1 MIFFV
6 YLFSW
11 GFSFAKHWGRT
22 ITAHLSGEPIK
33 MGQVVARN
41 KLGKSCD
48 RFYQHVEELYF
59 NYFFVFNTKELV
71 LGIKFGRGKKQ
82 YANAIHGQMIQSQKK
97 LQI

>member
-1 MIFFV
+1 
-6 YLFSW
+6 
-11 GFSFAKHWGRT
+11 
-22 ITAHLSGEPIK
+22 

-97 LQI
+97 LQIWVKIEKLQ